1 MENFRLFIL
10 TQVRATFS
18 RTFRSFFIM
27 AARIREK
34 QLAAA
39 DGKWNKNFICCATF
53 HLIHFLIIFI
63 IGHILRLLFCLQK
76 CPSF

>member
-1 MENFRLFIL
+1 
-10 TQVRATFS
+10 
-18 RTFRSFFIM
+18 M

-76 CPSF
+76 GPSF